1 MPEGQRRN
9 KIRTIFQKYRD
20 RLRGRRADT
29 PATAATPGDQAQPST
44 QSLPTAATP
53 SDQAPLDNEILPTAA
68 SPSNLAPP
76 GAESLATAIAPSHQ
90 ATVDNDS
97 PLTATAP
104 SDQAP
109 PDTQSPPTAAI
120 PSNEAPPNT
129 GPLPTVATASD
140 QALLDTQSSP
150 TVASGGHIIPLK
162 VTESPVYKAVRGLV
176 GAAKDLLD
184 DVSVPG
190 LKTALSGVL
199 FIIQTIEQT
208 DENYDG
214 FKSLESQLSE
224 VTSALPDADRILP
237 LALQPYAK
245 AFIKQTAQIAEKV
258 KAKIDAKTWRR
269 ILDNSDDKKTIGEEF
284 ASLSHAINTFV
295 FATVIQNHI
304 VIDKLANIGLLDRLA
319 CVKQARLESR
329 DTLNHDV
336 GCLPGTRVQV
346 LSDIEKWTKSPNTR
360 IYLLNGM
367 AGIGKTTIAESVA
380 QKLKDQNMLGASF
393 FCNRAYDDSKD
404 VKRVF
409 STISYLLAHTYPA
422 FAAGVIDALTEE
434 CDLGSY
440 DVKQQFQK
448 LILGPASN
456 MHHSAQQSAIYI
468 VLDALDELADDA
480 GKAVLKIIY
489 SHSSQLNHLHFFV
502 TGRPNIWQHISLAFT
517 EPSAQVVHLHHVEAD
532 IVTEDIKLYLTE
544 KLQKNPCLRNPISGS
559 ANDWPPASTIDILTQ
574 EAGKLF
580 IFAFTV
586 YQFVSSETADPVDR
600 LQHIM
605 DSIVAGQFQE
615 SLHTLDA
622 LYMQV
627 LEAAFNIKGQ
637 RPRETNM
644 MSHILH
650 TILLVYMPQSISC
663 INELLGYTQKT

>member
-1 MPEGQRRN
+1 MPEGLRRE
-9 KIRTIFQKYRD
+9 KIRLIFRRIRD
-20 RLRGRRADT
+20 RLSWRRAGT
-29 PATAATPGDQAQPST
+29 P
-44 QSLPTAATP
+44 
-53 SDQAPLDNEILPTAA
+53 
-68 SPSNLAPP
+68 
-76 GAESLATAIAPSHQ
+76 
-90 ATVDNDS
+90 
-97 PLTATAP
+97 
-104 SDQAP
+104 
-109 PDTQSPPTAAI
+109 
-120 PSNEAPPNT
+120 
-129 GPLPTVATASD
+129 
-140 QALLDTQSSP
+140 
-150 TVASGGHIIPLK
+150 GGHIIPSK
-162 VTESPVYKAVRGLV
+162 VTKSPVYKAIKGLA
-176 GAAKDLLD
+176 GAAKEVLD

-190 LKTALSGVL
+190 LKAVLSGVL
-199 FIIQTIEQT
+199 LIVKTIEQT

-214 FKSLESQLSE
+214 FKRLESQLSE

-245 AFIKQTAQIAEKV
+245 AFMKETAQIAEKV

-304 VIDKLANIGLLDRLA
+304 VIDKLANIGLFLIIIIIMHLTFFLLGLLDRLA

-346 LSDIEKWTKSPNTR
+346 LSDIEKWTRSPNTR

-393 FCNRAYDDSKD
+393 FCNRAFDDSKD

-448 LILGPASN
+448 LILGPALN
-456 MHHSAQQSAIYI
+456 MHHSAQQSAVYI

-502 TGRPNIWQHISLAFT
+502 TGRPNIWQHISSAST
-517 EPSAQVVHLHHVEAD
+517 EPSAQVVHLHDIEAD
-532 IVTEDIKLYLTE
+532 IVTGDIKLYLTE
-544 KLQKNPCLRNPISGS
+544 KLQKNPSLRNPISGS
-559 ANDWPPASTIDILTQ
+559 TNDWPPASTIDILTQ

-600 LQHIM
+600 LQLIM

-615 SLHTLDA
+615 PLDTLDA

-637 RPRETNM
+637 RSQETNM

-663 INELLGYTQKT
+663 INELLGYTQNTEPLLKPFSSLLQIPESKDNPMTLFHASFFDFLISKERASHFAVDTAEHHAFIAKKCLQYMNFNLHQNMCSIIGRPLLENIDTKTIGTGISDAMKYACIYWT